1 MQKNSDKKEEIIK
14 DIKDLFNL
22 GNVKNYSKPV
32 KYNKI
37 TKDENEIEEKKI
49 PNKLNLEE
57 YVKVYQ
63 FVDDIYNGKII
74 PNDENIN
81 KILGNNDLKY
91 KLNINKIPL
100 DTLVKMIL
108 DAKNF
113 DKIIIDENIPI
124 NKDIL
129 EKLIKV
135 LDEECR
141 KDNKNEKNVGECIGV
156 LCEKGLI
163 ENIETVLKYETF
175 NIENIYEILINRMY
189 SKIDMDNMNN
199 KEEAVQELKK
209 MKNILSKY
217 KKAEPY
223 IKSIILNILQLN
235 AQSNTF
241 ELDIFIEYIKL
252 PLANNKDIYNLSD
265 ESKEKIDNYLDIL
278 GNSNPENF
286 FTFNSLVYEEKEIIE
301 KHLKHFYL
309 KEKIDFNK
317 FNKYFKENYIKNFYA
332 KMQFYLGNEIQT
344 KDGILKREEIDNLMK
359 EIILNI
365 SDYNKERYNIN
376 DDIELILEIK
386 NIQTLYINLYE
397 INTENYY
404 YQNQKEF
411 YTNISL
417 EGIIP
422 TFEDKLT
429 FNEKP
434 QLKKKKKISLSKI
447 TKKRG
452 LFVIEFIG
460 NGHVSREVF

>member
-1 MQKNSDKKEEIIK
+1 MSKGKIFAKEYEDFLIKGSEDVCNSLPNGSLEKEYFIIIRQLVKEEYSQDLDKKIKAFIHNFNLNEDQLTRLKALLIYKKMQKNSDKKEEIIK

-22 GNVKNYSKPV
+22 GNVKNYSNPV

-141 KDNKNEKNVGECIGV
+141 KDNKNEENVGECIGV

-223 IKSIILNILQLN
+223 IKSILLNILQLN

-317 FNKYFKENYIKNFYA
+317 FNKYFKENNYIK
-332 KMQFYLGNEIQT
+332 K
-344 KDGILKREEIDNLMK
+344 
-359 EIILNI
+359 
-365 SDYNKERYNIN
+365 
-376 DDIELILEIK
+376 
-386 NIQTLYINLYE
+386 LY
-397 INTENYY
+397 
-404 YQNQKEF
+404 
-411 YTNISL
+411 
-417 EGIIP
+417 
-422 TFEDKLT
+422 
-429 FNEKP
+429 
-434 QLKKKKKISLSKI
+434 
-447 TKKRG
+447 
-452 LFVIEFIG
+452 
-460 NGHVSREVF
+460 